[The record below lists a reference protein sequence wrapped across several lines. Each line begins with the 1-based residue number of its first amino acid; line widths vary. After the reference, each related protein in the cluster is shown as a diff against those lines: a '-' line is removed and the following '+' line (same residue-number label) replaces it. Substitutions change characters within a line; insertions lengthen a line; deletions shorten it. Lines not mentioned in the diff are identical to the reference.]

1 MNTHSLDAIAHRKK
15 IVGVDIEPKIS
26 LCFAESELFEV
37 DAAQVA
43 TDDVCG
49 GCHSRR

>member
-1 MNTHSLDAIAHRKK
+1 MNTHSLNAIAHRKK
-15 IVGVDIEPKIS
+15 IVGVDIEPKIC
-26 LCFAESELFEV
+26 LCSAEIELSEV

-49 GCHSRR
+49 GCHSGR